1 MHTDKPVVSV
11 LMPAYNHQNYVQDS
25 IKSIINQTYQDIE
38 LIVVDDGSKDD
49 TFNKILELKDECEKR
64 FKSCSFET
72 QQNKGTCETLNKLI
86 SKANGDYIYIIASDD
101 LVKPC
106 AIECLVEF
114 LNSNPKYGLVVGD
127 NEIIDSNGKNC
138 YWDENRDN
146 VYSKNE
152 AKFLTFVDYLKYYC
166 NFFNDKKFG
175 TYESLQIGNYIPNGY
190 LIRKSILDII
200 EPLSE
205 KTPLED
211 YYIMLQLSKHCKF
224 KYIDEILF
232 SYRWHGANS
241 MNNCK
246 TIEKYTQM
254 VKENEER
261 ILSELDYE
269 KQSPEIQEIIKY
281 GLLYKRVGIPY
292 LFELQTYLKCGKKIK
307 FLKIF
312 NIKIY
317 KWHKNK

>member
-114 LNSNPKYGLVVGD
+114 LNSNPKYVLVVGD

-138 YWDENRDN
+138 YWDENRNN

-190 LIRKSILDII
+190 LIRKSILDKV
-200 EPLSE
+200 EPFSKE
-205 KTPLED
+205 APLED
-211 YYIMLQLSKHCKF
+211 YFLMLQLSKYAKF
-224 KYIDEILF
+224 KYLNKVLF
-232 SYRWHGANS
+232 SYRWHGVNTIT
-241 MNNCK
+241 NIEK
-246 TIEKYTQM
+246 IEKYTNM
-254 VKENEER
+254 VRQHEKE
-261 ILSELDYE
+261 ILSKLNFKNTLPDVERVV
-269 KQSPEIQEIIKY
+269 KY
-281 GLLYKRVGIPY
+281 GFCYKSIGVPY
-292 LFELQTYLKCGKKIK
+292 LFEIKKYLKDDKKTKII
-307 FLKIF
+307 KIF
-312 NIKIY
+312 NFKLR
-317 KWHKNK
+317 